1 MDRSSYTLCFKRQDS
16 NDSITSDSHL
26 LGDRSNNQRRM
37 ILLETENRNLR
48 AELVASQRLIRQ
60 SRAEIERLTNRLRQA
75 EQSSRGRSESPA
87 AVNNKQERSDSG
99 CELGD
104 TLPMPEPAST
114 TGAHRPVRATAIN
127 SSRKDPLS
135 STDLMAS
142 LSLDAGIDTLLAKA

>member
-60 SRAEIERLTNRLRQA
+60 SKAEIERLTNKIRQA
-75 EQSSRGRSESPA
+75 EQSNRGRSESPV
-87 AVNNKQERSDSG
+87 AVDKPERSDSG
-99 CELGD
+99 CELSD
-104 TLPMPEPAST
+104 ALPVPELAST
-114 TGAHRPVRATAIN
+114 SGAHRSADRTSPT
-127 SSRKDPLS
+127 SPSRKAPLS
-135 STDLMAS
+135 SADLMAS
-142 LSLDAGIDTLLAKA
+142 LSLDAGIDALLAQA